1 MRAQHRPLLILLAVF
16 ALQFQAGAGSCAKP
30 LSINITTPTH
40 GEFTTQT
47 SVNMSGSITGVG
59 AANASL
65 TVNGVPVTVQ
75 GNNTFSTTLTLD
87 PAIVFNPF
95 LVELV
100 NTANGTSKRKRVV
113 VIAGDSVADG
123 ALSAQSVALRLN
135 DSGLDSVEPIVT
147 SLVDLDIASL
157 LPPGT
162 TVISDF
168 CAIGGPFG
176 SCLGSVDV
184 TIENPAP
191 SFSSFGLDVDSLVN
205 AAAGDVTINDLLV
218 FTRINGSGLAPSCNL
233 TLSANS
239 LDILGDYSLEPDGVD
254 PSNIDVNLVT
264 SPPGIVFSGFDS
276 EFTSGLCDFPLIGS
290 LIQLI
295 IGDIQPL
302 VVGGLQSFLDDPDG
316 SGPVDAPIAEGIE
329 VALADIQISGPIGES
344 LGLDLETP
352 LFAVTEDNAGITLGS
367 DARITTGSCTPPA
380 SAPDLL
386 ASLHVPEPFPSFGA
400 TTPIGGLPYGLGI
413 CISSSAFNQLLKG
426 EIECGL
432 LQTSLTEIDLGG
444 GLVPITAGVLALF
457 IPELGTIDPATPFII
472 NLTPTL
478 APVLTG
484 NTGPSGEIAEL
495 RVGGLAL
502 EVRDT
507 VLDAV
512 VISGELD
519 FRGGLNFTFD
529 SMTSELVPSI
539 GTVTSGDIT
548 VDIVNNTVMTN
559 PTQLATIL
567 SFLLPAVLP
576 TLGDSLGSF
585 PLPTF
590 LGLSLQGVGVE
601 ANGEFI
607 SLFVDLVQVP

>member
-1 MRAQHRPLLILLAVF
+1 M
-16 ALQFQAGAGSCAKP
+16 GGCAKP
-30 LSINITTPTH
+30 LTLTITTPTH
-40 GEFTTQT
+40 GEFTTLT
-47 SVNMSGSITGVG
+47 SVNMTGSIAGVG
-59 AANASL
+59 AANATV

-75 GNNTFSTTLTLD
+75 PNNTFSTTLTID

-95 LVELV
+95 LVELT
-100 NTANGTSKRKRVV
+100 NTANNTSRRKRVV
-113 VIAGDSVADG
+113 VIAGQSVADG
-123 ALSAQSVALRLN
+123 SFSTQGVALRLN
-135 DSGLDSVEPIVT
+135 DSGLDSVEPIVS
-147 SLVDLDIASL
+147 SLVDLDIATL

-184 TIENPAP
+184 TIQNPAP
-191 SFSSFGLDVDSLVN
+191 SFSTFGLDVDSLVN
-205 AAAGDVTINDLLV
+205 AAAGDVVINDLLV

-233 TLSANS
+233 TLSADS
-239 LDILGDYSLEPDGVD
+239 LDILGDYSLEPDAGD
-254 PSNIDVNLVT
+254 PSTIDVNLIT

-276 EFTSGLCDFPLIGS
+276 EFTSGLCDFPLIGD

-302 VVGGLQSFLDDPDG
+302 VVGGLQDFLDDPDG
-316 SGPVDAPIAEGIE
+316 GGPVDAPIAEGIE
-329 VALADIQISGPIGES
+329 TALAEIQISGPIGES
-344 LGLDLETP
+344 LGLTLETP
-352 LFAVTEDNAGITLGS
+352 LFAVTEDNDGITLGS
-367 DARITTGSCTPPA
+367 DARITTGACTPPP

-400 TTPIGGLPYGLGI
+400 TTPVGGVPYGLGI
-413 CISSSAFNQLLKG
+413 CISTSAFNQLLKG

-457 IPELGTIDPATPFII
+457 IPELGTIDPLTPFII

-507 VLDAV
+507 VLNAV

-529 SMTSELVPSI
+529 SQTSELVPSI

-585 PLPTF
+585 PLPAF
-590 LGLSLQGVGVE
+590 LGLSLQGVAVE
-601 ANGEFI
+601 PNGEFI
-607 SLFVDLVQVP
+607 SLFVDLVSGP